1 MEVDMSAGYSKQD
14 LLSFLDYL
22 SNKGLMNKDTVSSRR
37 AAVNTLLSIL
47 SDDEAAN
54 LKGLDLDTLLQ
65 RFVNLKGSGFKP
77 ESVRVYKSRLGAVL
91 ADFERYKR
99 DPLNYK
105 PNHTARERAQ
115 RPQNGD
121 THKETPKRAAIPL
134 SGTAGFGTA
143 SVNDDEIQ
151 AIEFPIPI
159 RKGVIV
165 RVAGIPSDLTPEEAQ
180 KIGNVI
186 LALSGS
192 QETD

>member
-1 MEVDMSAGYSKQD
+1 MEVDMSTGYSRQD
-14 LLSFLDYL
+14 LLNFLDYL
-22 SNKGLMNKDTVSSRR
+22 SNKGLMKKDTVSSRR

-47 SDDEAAN
+47 SDDEATN
-54 LKGLDLDTLLQ
+54 LKGLDMDMLLQ

-105 PNHTARERAQ
+105 PNHAARERPS
-115 RPQNGD
+115 RSQNGE
-121 THKETPKRAAIPL
+121 TPKETPKQAATPPPV
-134 SGTAGFGTA
+134 TA
-143 SVNDDEIQ
+143 SANDDEIQ

-165 RVAGIPSDLTPEEAQ
+165 RVAGIPSDLTPEEAT

-192 QETD
+192 QEAD

>member
-1 MEVDMSAGYSKQD
+1 MEVDMSTGYAKQD
-14 LLSFLDYL
+14 VLNFLDYL
-22 SNKGLMNKDTVSSRR
+22 SNKGLMNKDTVAARR

-47 SDDEAAN
+47 SDEESAN
-54 LKGLDLDTLLQ
+54 LRGLDLDMLLQ

-91 ADFERYKR
+91 ADFERYKS
-99 DPLNYK
+99 DPLKYK
-105 PNHTARERAQ
+105 PNHTARDRTQ
-115 RPQNGD
+115 RSQNGD
-121 THKETPKRAAIPL
+121 TAKETSRQTAAP
-134 SGTAGFGTA
+134 APPAGTA
-143 SVNDDEIQ
+143 SANDDEIQ

-165 RVAGIPSDLTPEEAQ
+165 KVTGIPSDLTPEEAT

>member
-1 MEVDMSAGYSKQD
+1 MSTGYSKQD
-14 LLSFLDYL
+14 VLNFLDYL
-22 SNKGLMNKDTVSSRR
+22 SNKGLMNKDTVASRR

-54 LKGLDLDTLLQ
+54 LKGLDMDVLLQ

-91 ADFERYKR
+91 ADFERYKSN
-99 DPLNYK
+99 PLTYK
-105 PNHTARERAQ
+105 PNTPRERPS
-115 RPQNGD
+115 RSQNGEAP
-121 THKETPKRAAIPL
+121 KETPKRPAAPPA
-134 SGTAGFGTA
+134 GTP
-143 SVNDDEIQ
+143 VNDDEIQ

-165 RVAGIPSDLTPEEAQ
+165 RVAGIPSDLTPEEAT

-192 QETD
+192 QEAD